1 MSSRFPSLTLGLP
14 SWIDQVT
21 EPGAVY
27 PDTEARMGLAIEL
40 AARNIAEGTGGPF
53 GAAVFEIE
61 TGRLIAP
68 GVNLVMPSSAA
79 VAHAEIVAVALAG
92 VASGGFDLGRVDHPP
107 AVLVTSTEPCA
118 MCFGAVPWSGVRR
131 LVCGARDEDARAIGF
146 DEGPKMI
153 DWESALTSR
162 GIEVIRD
169 VRRNQAVEVL
179 RSYVSEG
186 GTIYNGRGGV

>member
-1 MSSRFPSLTLGLP
+1 MSAFPSITIRLP
-14 SWIDQVT
+14 EWVDEVAP
-21 EPGAVY
+21 PGTVCE
-27 PDTEARMGLAIEL
+27 TRSERMGLVVEL
-40 AARNIAEGTGGPF
+40 SRRNVEEGTGGPF

-61 TGRLIAP
+61 SGRLIAP
-68 GVNLVMPSSAA
+68 GVNLVLPSSAA

-92 VASGGFDLGRVDHPP
+92 VVTGNFDLGGEGLTPT
-107 AVLVTSTEPCA
+107 VLVASTEPCA

-162 GIEVIRD
+162 GIEVVRD
-169 VRRNQAVEVL
+169 VMRTEAMAVLQGYAE
-179 RSYVSEG
+179 SG
-186 GTIYNGRGGV
+186 GTIYNGRRTE

>member
-1 MSSRFPSLTLGLP
+1 MSTRFPPLILRLP
-14 SWIDQVT
+14 DWVDQIT
-21 EPGAVY
+21 EPGAIY
-27 PDTEARMGLAIEL
+27 PTTEARMGLAIEL
-40 AARNIAEGTGGPF
+40 AGRNVAEATGGPF

-68 GVNLVMPSSAA
+68 GVNLVMSSTAA

-92 VASGGFDLGRVDHPP
+92 VASGGFDLGRHPLP
-107 AVLVTSTEPCA
+107 PTVLVTSTEPCA

-169 VRRNQAVEVL
+169 VRRAEAVEVL
-179 RSYVSEG
+179 RSYAAGG